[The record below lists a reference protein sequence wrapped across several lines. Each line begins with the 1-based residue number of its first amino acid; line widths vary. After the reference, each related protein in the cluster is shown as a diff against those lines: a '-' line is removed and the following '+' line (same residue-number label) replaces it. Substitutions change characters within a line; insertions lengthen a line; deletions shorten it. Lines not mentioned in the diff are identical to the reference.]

1 MMRLRCAD
9 EQIAF
14 RKTKTEP
21 FGNYTAENLLSSL
34 FPWFDV
40 HLRTLT
46 RIEFLSKKWQGR
58 KYVLLK

>member
-40 HLRTLT
+40 HLRTLELNQKMA
-46 RIEFLSKKWQGR
+46 RSQICFVKIN
-58 KYVLLK
+58 